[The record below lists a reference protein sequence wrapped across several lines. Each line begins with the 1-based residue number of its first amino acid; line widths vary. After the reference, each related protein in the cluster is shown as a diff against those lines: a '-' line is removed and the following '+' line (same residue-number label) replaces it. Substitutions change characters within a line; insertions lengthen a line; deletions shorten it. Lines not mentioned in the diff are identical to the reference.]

1 MINNKRALVAVV
13 AALVFGLLLSGAAFA
28 KDGNPKDLAV
38 LEALQNGFREV
49 AKEVIPSVV
58 QINVVDVLKMPMTPF
73 SPFDFFFGPQPKDP
87 KQKPQQREF
96 RQQGL
101 GSGVIVRKVGNKAY
115 VLTNNHV
122 VGQAEEISLK
132 LSDQRQFKAT
142 LVGKDD
148 KKDLALVV
156 FETRDPVPVAELG
169 NSDSLQVGDWVLA
182 IGNPLGFE
190 STVTAGI
197 VSARGRHSVPG
208 SDISGYTDYLQ
219 TDASINQGN
228 SGGALVNLRG
238 EVVGINAWIAS
249 PSGGSV
255 GLGFAIPINNAKKA
269 IDDFITK
276 GKVEYGWVG
285 INIGNP
291 APLVLADMR
300 LENIQGAFVYGV
312 FKGSPADKAGIQPGD
327 YITRVNNEAIK
338 DSTELLLAI
347 GNFAPGAQASFEL
360 LRYGAR
366 LSLSVRISARQ
377 DEKEIA
383 GQAVKNW
390 PGMAVVKISD
400 DIRKQLKLSRD
411 AGEILIGNVDKG
423 SPADVAGFR
432 PGDIVRKINNQ
443 EVRTVLEFYKT
454 LNESANRELLFTLYR
469 EGTEVLLGF
478 NRR

>member
-13 AALVFGLLLSGAAFA
+13 AALVFGLLLSSAAFA

-58 QINVVDVLKMPMTPF
+58 QINVVDVLKMPVTPF

-122 VGQAEEISLK
+122 VGQAEEISVK

-300 LENIQGAFVYGV
+300 LENVQGAFVYGV

-347 GNFAPGAQASFEL
+347 GDLAPGAQAGFEL